1 VFPQQAAPTLKHA
14 TSGFV
19 CEWLRHYLAN
29 AALRATP
36 LNWVLGVMEAAA
48 VVELISMEIDQVNAT
63 TEFWLACVFAVIAAS
78 HFARDSLNIYL
89 RFIIVVLFSLVTAI
103 SVFGLMGDRQQ
114 IVWLLGFLNEQSIQ
128 PPLEYSRLS
137 ILLRFLLFGVG
148 SIATIGYVFYV
159 GRANVEKD
167 A

>member
-1 VFPQQAAPTLKHA
+1 
-14 TSGFV
+14 
-19 CEWLRHYLAN
+19 
-29 AALRATP
+29 
-36 LNWVLGVMEAAA
+36 MEAAA
-48 VVELISMEIDQVNAT
+48 VVELVSMEIDQINAT
-63 TEFWLACVFAVIAAS
+63 TEFWLTCVFAVIAAS

-89 RFIIVVLFSLVTAI
+89 RIIIVVLFSLVTAI
-103 SVFGLMGDRQQ
+103 SVFSLLGDRQQ
-114 IVWLLGFLNEQSIQ
+114 ILWLLGFLNEQNIQ
-128 PPLEYSRLS
+128 PPLEYSRLA